1 MENMGVK
8 PKLCVVT
15 TIELTMDSFVIPA
28 MKLFVERGY
37 DVTLIC
43 DMTEAFIEKNSK
55 DFHLINVKMRRGT
68 SIRDLLTKP
77 IEFYRIFKRERFD
90 YVQYATTN
98 AAWYASIA
106 AWAARVPVR
115 VNCLWGLL
123 YTASTGWKRKF
134 YWLLEKVP
142 CIFSNF
148 FTVASKQNMEIAI
161 ADGLCKREKA
171 SVMGEGGTIGVD
183 LEQFDYGKRNQYQEA
198 MYEKYPQL
206 KGKTVYGYLGRIDV
220 DKGLNELLEAFMS
233 MNNPYTALLLV
244 GPYDNVR
251 SGLNQALISKAESC
265 KNVIFTGFTKEVPQ
279 YLSVVDVL
287 VHPTYR
293 EGFSM
298 AIQQA
303 MAMGCAIITTEI
315 PGPSEVIVSDECGLL
330 VPVKDSQSLKHA
342 MEVLFNDSELRSKF
356 VSAGLKRV
364 RECFSREKM
373 LELTFQNRCM
383 MIMQI
388 IKK

>member
-1 MENMGVK
+1 MTPK
-8 PKLCVVT
+8 KLCIVT
-15 TIELTMDSFVIPA
+15 TIDMTMESFVIPA

-43 DMTEAFIEKNSK
+43 NMTDSFIERNSK
-55 DFHLINVKMRRGT
+55 DFHLINVELQRGT

-77 IEFYRIFKRERFD
+77 FEFYRIFKRERFD

-98 AAWYASIA
+98 AAWYASVA

-123 YTASTGWKRKF
+123 YTASTGWRRKF

-171 SVMGEGGTIGVD
+171 SFIGEGGTIGVD

-206 KGKTVYGYLGRIDV
+206 KGKTVYGYLGRIDA
-220 DKGLNELLEAFMS
+220 DKGINELLEAFLNMK
-233 MNNPYTALLLV
+233 NHQTALLLI

-251 SGLNQALISKAESC
+251 SGLNQELIKKAESC
-265 KNVIFTGFTKEVPQ
+265 EHIIFTGFTKEVPLH
-279 YLSVVDVL
+279 LSAVDIL

-298 AIQQA
+298 VIQQA
-303 MAMGCAIITTEI
+303 MAMGCAIITTDI
-315 PGPSEVIVSDECGLL
+315 PGPSEVIVKDESGFL
-330 VPVKDSQSLKHA
+330 VPVKDSEALKHA

-364 RECFSREKM
+364 RDCFSREKM
-373 LELTFQNRCM
+373 LELTFENRFQ
-383 MIMQI
+383 MINAVN
-388 IKK
+388 K